1 MKGKEGGRV
10 WIAGVFKME
19 KHDNAILL
27 LKLKERWAALL
38 LLVVSF
44 AVSIHVCMYACAA
57 LYSAYNHHGR
67 VYASSYVL
75 ALNRILFTIS
85 RSDHFDP

>member
-1 MKGKEGGRV
+1 MEGGRV

-27 LKLKERWAALL
+27 LKLKESWAALL
-38 LLVVSF
+38 LFVVSF
-44 AVSIHVCMYACAA
+44 AVSMHICMLVLLCIG
-57 LYSAYNHHGR
+57 SAYNHHGR

-75 ALNRILFTIS
+75 ALNRILCFIS